1 MADILLLDNI
11 DSFTYNLADQLRS
24 NGHNVVIYRN
34 HIPAQTL
41 IERLA
46 TMSNPVLML
55 SPGPGV
61 PSEAGCMPELLTRL
75 RGKLPIIG
83 ICLGHQAIVEAYGG
97 YVGQAGEI
105 LHGKASSIEHDGQA
119 GEILHGK
126 ASSIEHDGQAMFA
139 GLTNPLPVARYH
151 SLVGSNIPAGLT
163 INAHFNGMV
172 MAVRHDADRVCGFQF
187 HPESILTTQG
197 ARLLEQT
204 LAWAQQKLEPANT
217 LQPILEK
224 LYQAQTLSQQESHQ
238 LFSAV
243 VRGELKPEQLAA
255 ALVSMK
261 IRGEHPNE
269 IAGAA
274 TALLENAAPFPRPDY
289 LFADIVGTGGDGSN
303 SINISTASAFVAAAC
318 GLKVAKHGNRSVS
331 SKSGSSDLLA
341 AFGINLDM
349 NADKS
354 RQALDELGVCF
365 LFAPKY
371 HTGFRHAMP
380 VRQQLKT
387 RTLFNVLGP
396 LINPAH
402 PPLALIGVYSPE
414 LVLPIAET
422 LRVLGYQR
430 AAVVHSGGMDEVSL
444 HAPTIVAEL
453 HDGEI
458 KSYQLTAEDFGLTP
472 YHQEQL
478 AGGTP
483 EENRDILT
491 RLLQGKGDAAHE
503 AAVAANVAM
512 LMRLHGHEDLQ
523 ANAQTVLEVLRSGSA
538 YDRVTALAAR
548 G

>member
-11 DSFTYNLADQLRS
+11 DSFTWNLADQLRA

-34 HIPAQTL
+34 RVPAQTL
-41 IERLA
+41 IDRLS
-46 TMSNPVLML
+46 TMENPVLML
-55 SPGPGV
+55 SPGPGA
-61 PSEAGCMPELLTRL
+61 PSEEGCMPELLTRL

-105 LHGKASSIEHDGQA
+105 LHGKASHIEHDA
-119 GEILHGK
+119 
-126 ASSIEHDGQAMFA
+126 QAMFA
-139 GLTNPLPVARYH
+139 GLPNPFPVARYH
-151 SLVGSNIPAGLT
+151 SLVGSDIPAGLT
-163 INAHFNGMV
+163 ISAHVNGMV

-187 HPESILTTQG
+187 HPESILTPQG
-197 ARLLEQT
+197 ALLLDQT
-204 LAWAQQKLEPANT
+204 IGWALQKLEPANT

-224 LYQAQTLSQQESHQ
+224 LYQAQTLTQPESHR

-243 VRGELKPEQLAA
+243 VRGEVKPEQLAA

-261 IRGEHPNE
+261 VRGEHPHE

-274 TALLENAAPFPRPDY
+274 TALLENALPFPRPEYD
-289 LFADIVGTGGDGSN
+289 FADIVGTGGDGSN

-349 NADKS
+349 NAERS
-354 RQALDELGVCF
+354 RTALDELGICF

-414 LVLPIAET
+414 LVLPVAET
-422 LRVLGYQR
+422 LRMLGYRR

-444 HAPTIVAEL
+444 HAPTVVAEL
-453 HDGEI
+453 NQGEI
-458 KSYQLTAEDFGLTP
+458 HSYQLTAADFGLTP
-472 YHQEQL
+472 YHQDQL

-491 RLLQGKGDAAHE
+491 RLLQGKGEAAHE

-512 LMRLHGHEDLQ
+512 LMRLHGQEDLK
-523 ANAQTVLEVLRSGSA
+523 ANVRQILDVLRSGTA
-538 YDRVTALAAR
+538 FDCVTALAAR

>member
-119 GEILHGK
+119 
-126 ASSIEHDGQAMFA
+126 MFA

-204 LAWAQQKLEPANT
+204 LAWAQQKLEQTNT

-289 LFADIVGTGGDGSN
+289 LFADIVGTAVTRN

-318 GLKVAKHGNRSVS
+318 GLKVAKHGNRCVS

>member
-1 MADILLLDNI
+1 
-11 DSFTYNLADQLRS
+11 
-24 NGHNVVIYRN
+24 
-34 HIPAQTL
+34 
-41 IERLA
+41 
-46 TMSNPVLML
+46 
-55 SPGPGV
+55 
-61 PSEAGCMPELLTRL
+61 
-75 RGKLPIIG
+75 
-83 ICLGHQAIVEAYGG
+83 
-97 YVGQAGEI
+97 
-105 LHGKASSIEHDGQA
+105 
-119 GEILHGK
+119 
-126 ASSIEHDGQAMFA
+126 
-139 GLTNPLPVARYH
+139 
-151 SLVGSNIPAGLT
+151 
-163 INAHFNGMV
+163 
-172 MAVRHDADRVCGFQF
+172 
-187 HPESILTTQG
+187 
-197 ARLLEQT
+197 
-204 LAWAQQKLEPANT
+204 
-217 LQPILEK
+217 
-224 LYQAQTLSQQESHQ
+224 
-238 LFSAV
+238 
-243 VRGELKPEQLAA
+243 
-255 ALVSMK
+255 
-261 IRGEHPNE
+261 
-269 IAGAA
+269 
-274 TALLENAAPFPRPDY
+274 
-289 LFADIVGTGGDGSN
+289 

-472 YHQEQL
+472 YHQDQL

-512 LMRLHGHEDLQ
+512 LMRLHGQEDLK
-523 ANAQTVLEVLRSGSA
+523 ANAQTVLDVLRNGTA

>member
-34 HIPAQTL
+34 SVPAQAL
-41 IERLA
+41 IERIG
-46 TMSNPVLML
+46 TMKNPVLML
-55 SPGPGV
+55 SPGPGT
-61 PSEAGCMPELLTRL
+61 PSEAGCMPELLTRM

-119 GEILHGK
+119 
-126 ASSIEHDGQAMFA
+126 MFA
-139 GLTNPLPVARYH
+139 GLSNPLPVARYH

-204 LAWAQQKLEPANT
+204 LAWALQKLEQTNT

-224 LYQAQTLSQQESHQ
+224 LYQAETLSQQESHQ

-243 VRGELKPEQLAA
+243 VRGEVKPEQLAA

-261 IRGEHPNE
+261 VRGEHPQE

-289 LFADIVGTGGDGSN
+289 PFADIVGTGGDGSN
-303 SINISTASAFVAAAC
+303 SINISTASAFVAA
-318 GLKVAKHGNRSVS
+318 
-331 SKSGSSDLLA
+331 DE
-341 AFGINLDM
+341 
-349 NADKS
+349 S

-444 HAPTIVAEL
+444 HAPTVVAEL
-453 HDGEI
+453 NHGEI
-458 KSYQLTAEDFGLTP
+458 KSYQLTAADFGLTP

-491 RLLQGKGDAAHE
+491 RLLQGKGEAAHE

-512 LMRLHGHEDLQ
+512 LMRLHGHEDLK
-523 ANAQTVLEVLRSGSA
+523 ANAQQVIDVLHSGAA

>member
-1 MADILLLDNI
+1 M
-11 DSFTYNLADQLRS
+11 
-24 NGHNVVIYRN
+24 
-34 HIPAQTL
+34 
-41 IERLA
+41 
-46 TMSNPVLML
+46 
-55 SPGPGV
+55 
-61 PSEAGCMPELLTRL
+61 
-75 RGKLPIIG
+75 
-83 ICLGHQAIVEAYGG
+83 
-97 YVGQAGEI
+97 
-105 LHGKASSIEHDGQA
+105 
-119 GEILHGK
+119 
-126 ASSIEHDGQAMFA
+126 
-139 GLTNPLPVARYH
+139 
-151 SLVGSNIPAGLT
+151 
-163 INAHFNGMV
+163 
-172 MAVRHDADRVCGFQF
+172 
-187 HPESILTTQG
+187 
-197 ARLLEQT
+197 
-204 LAWAQQKLEPANT
+204 
-217 LQPILEK
+217 
-224 LYQAQTLSQQESHQ
+224 
-238 LFSAV
+238 
-243 VRGELKPEQLAA
+243 VRGEVKPEQLAA

-261 IRGEHPNE
+261 VRGEHPQE

-289 LFADIVGTGGDGSN
+289 PFCRYRRYRRRRQQQYQYFDRQRVCSRRLRPEGREARQPQRVG
-303 SINISTASAFVAAAC
+303 
-318 GLKVAKHGNRSVS
+318 
-331 SKSGSSDLLA
+331 KSGSSDLLA

-444 HAPTIVAEL
+444 HAPTVVAEL
-453 HDGEI
+453 NHGEI
-458 KSYQLTAEDFGLTP
+458 KSYQLTAADFGLTP

-491 RLLQGKGDAAHE
+491 RLLQ
-503 AAVAANVAM
+503 
-512 LMRLHGHEDLQ
+512 R
-523 ANAQTVLEVLRSGSA
+523 
-538 YDRVTALAAR
+538 
-548 G
+548 